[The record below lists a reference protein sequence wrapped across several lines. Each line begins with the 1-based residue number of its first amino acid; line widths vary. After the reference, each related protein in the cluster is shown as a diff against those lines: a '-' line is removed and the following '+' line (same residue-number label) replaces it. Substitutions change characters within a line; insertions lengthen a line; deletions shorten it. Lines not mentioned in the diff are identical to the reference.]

1 MIKTRRWGDECD
13 LASDRGKQLTDRGKK
28 YIAIRKLDLLGKW
41 NYFEHLNIFL
51 NYISL

>member
-1 MIKTRRWGDECD
+1 LPDIGISIAATHKKN
-13 LASDRGKQLTDRGKK
+13 RGKQLTDRGKK